1 MQGGMLKLFV
11 TVSNIFVLGD
21 TLYTFYAINFL
32 LAGFVLLI
40 AMVGAIF
47 LTLHHRLDVKRQ
59 LIFNQIDRV
68 SVLKKL
74 K

>member
-1 MQGGMLKLFV
+1 
-11 TVSNIFVLGD
+11 VLGEI
-21 TLYTFYAINFL
+21 LYTFYALNFL

-47 LTLHHRLDVKRQ
+47 LTLHHRLDVRRQ
-59 LIFNQIDRV
+59 VIFKQIDRT
-68 SVLKKL
+68 SILQKL